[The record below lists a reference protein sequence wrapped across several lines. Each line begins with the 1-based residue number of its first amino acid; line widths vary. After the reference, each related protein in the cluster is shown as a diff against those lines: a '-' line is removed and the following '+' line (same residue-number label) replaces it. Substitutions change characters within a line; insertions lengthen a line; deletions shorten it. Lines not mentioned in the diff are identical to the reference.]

1 MAACREM
8 LLTFRS
14 LLDAAIHGLGQAPAA
29 SPAKRIRIE
38 ARESR
43 K

>member
-1 MAACREM
+1 M

-14 LLDAAIHGLGQAPAA
+14 LLDAAIHGLGQAPAG
-29 SPAKRIRIE
+29 SPVKRIRIE
-38 ARESR
+38 ESESH